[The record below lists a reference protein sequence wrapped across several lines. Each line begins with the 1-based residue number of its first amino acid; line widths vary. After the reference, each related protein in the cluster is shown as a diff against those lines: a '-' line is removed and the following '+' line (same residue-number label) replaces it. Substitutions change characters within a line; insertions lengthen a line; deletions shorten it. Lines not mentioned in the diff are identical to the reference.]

1 MAKRNLVLA
10 AVVVGV
16 LALVGLYTLLTTT
29 TGYQL
34 KLVVPSAAQLVK
46 GSYVRIKGDDVGK
59 ILAMTEQ
66 DGKAVL
72 TVSID
77 SDHAPLHEGTTAK
90 VDWQSVLGERY
101 INITPG
107 PASNAAIPSGAMY
120 EAQSSQVEV
129 DQALAALDAPTRA
142 RLDSLI
148 EGLRQT
154 TAGQEPNIQATLKS
168 AGPSVQALG
177 EILSGVGRD
186 GPAIKTLVGELH
198 QMVGGLASRQDRL
211 AGTINNLTIF
221 TGRVATN
228 SRQLSAGLREVPST
242 LDSAKATLDIVPRTT
257 DKVVPMLHDL
267 RPAADRLPSV
277 ADNLRPV
284 MRDLRPV
291 TRDLRPTLEGLADLL
306 RYTPRLM
313 DQGHYTFPKIG
324 TTLDRLGPAVE
335 FLRPYSP
342 EFMGWLTNFGSS
354 FSNFDSQGH
363 VWSITPVLGTPNLH
377 DLPGSIPPFHYPR
390 RPPPGAVVAQPWQDA
405 NGDGVR

>member
-16 LALVGLYTLLTTT
+16 LALVGVYTMLSTYS
-29 TGYQL
+29 GYQL

-59 ILAMTEQ
+59 ILSMTES

-107 PASNAAIPSGAMY
+107 PKTNAEIPSGAMY
-120 EAQSSQVEV
+120 EAQASQVEV

-142 RLDSLI
+142 HLDSLI
-148 EGLRQT
+148 EGLRAT
-154 TAGQEPNIQATLKS
+154 TAGREQNIQATLKS
-168 AGPSVQALG
+168 AGPAVGALG
-177 EILSGVGRD
+177 EILAGVGRD
-186 GPAIKTLVGELH
+186 GPAIKTLVGEMH
-198 QMVGGLASRQDRL
+198 QMVGGLANRQDRL
-211 AGTINNLTIF
+211 AGTVNNLTTF
-221 TGRVATN
+221 TGQVATK
-228 SRQLSAGLREVPST
+228 SQQLSAGLREIPST
-242 LDSAKATLDIVPRTT
+242 LDSAKATLDKIPHTT
-257 DKVVPMLHDL
+257 DNVVPMLHDL

-284 MRDLRPV
+284 LRDLRPV
-291 TRDLRPTLEGLADLL
+291 ARDLRPTLEGLADLL

-313 DQGHYTFPKIG
+313 DEGHDTFPKMA

-354 FSNFDSQGH
+354 FSSFDSQGH
-363 VWSITPVLGTPNLH
+363 FWSITPVLGASNLH
-377 DLPGSIPPFHYPR
+377 DLPGSLPPYHYPR
-390 RPPPGAVVAQPWQDA
+390 RPAPGQSVGQPWTDA

>member
-10 AVVVGV
+10 AVIVGV
-16 LALVGLYTLLTTT
+16 LALVGVTTLLTTT
-29 TGYQL
+29 SGYQL

-46 GSYVRIKGDDVGK
+46 GSYVRIKGDDVGN
-59 ILAMTEQ
+59 ILNLTEQ
-66 DGKAVL
+66 DGRAVV
-72 TVSID
+72 TVSVD

-101 INITPG
+101 INIEPG
-107 PASNAAIPSGAMY
+107 PTSNAAIPSGAMY

-142 RLDSLI
+142 HLDSLI

-154 TAGQEPNIQATLKS
+154 TGGREQDIQRTLNA

-198 QMVGGLASRQDRL
+198 QMVGGLASRQDQL
-211 AGTINNLTIF
+211 SGTVSNLTAF

-228 SRQLSAGLREVPST
+228 SENLAAGLREVPST
-242 LDSAKATLDIVPRTT
+242 LDSARATLDKIPSTT
-257 DKVVPMLHDL
+257 DKVIPMLHDL
-267 RPAADRLPSV
+267 RPAAERLPSV

-284 MRDLRPV
+284 LKDLRPV
-291 TRDLRPTLEGLADLL
+291 SRDLRPTLRGLADLL

-313 DQGHYTFPKIG
+313 DQGHDTFPKLG
-324 TTLDRLGPAVE
+324 KTLDRLGPATE
-335 FLRPYSP
+335 FLRPYTP
-342 EFMGWLTNFGSS
+342 EFIGFLSNFGSA
-354 FSNFDSQGH
+354 FSDFDSQGH
-363 VWSITPVLGTPNLH
+363 FWSITPVLGASNLH
-377 DLPGSIPPFHYPR
+377 DLPGSIPPIHQANAPA
-390 RPPPGAVVAQPWQDA
+390 PGGSVGQPWTDA